1 MRKILITGGA
11 GFIGSSLADKLVQD
25 TDNYIVIVDN
35 LSTGN
40 KRNLLT
46 LSNFTNWKFI
56 EADVNRKDD
65 IISVMTSYQFD
76 YIFHYAATVGVLKTL
91 NNPIDVLKDIDGF
104 KNILDTAKNTGVKRI
119 YFSSSSEVY
128 GEPVEFPQNER
139 TTPLNSRLPY
149 AVVKNVGEAFLRTYY
164 QKYGLEF
171 TIFRFFN
178 TYGPKQS
185 KHFVIS
191 KFLSTAFNN
200 QDITIY
206 GDGRQTRTFC
216 YIDDNIA
223 ATSIIFKNNL
233 FINDV
238 VNIGNDNET
247 QIIDLAKIILK
258 LTGSKSKIVFLPP
271 LQEGDMSRRLPDIN
285 RIKPLLNNKFISLEK
300 GILKILEEGLLDTS
314 TNK

>member
-149 AVVKNVGEAFLRTYY
+149 AVVKNVGEAFLRSYY

>member
-1 MRKILITGGA
+1 LC
-11 GFIGSSLADKLVQD
+11 
-25 TDNYIVIVDN
+25 
-35 LSTGN
+35 
-40 KRNLLT
+40 
-46 LSNFTNWKFI
+46 
-56 EADVNRKDD
+56 
-65 IISVMTSYQFD
+65 
-76 YIFHYAATVGVLKTL
+76 
-91 NNPIDVLKDIDGF
+91 
-104 KNILDTAKNTGVKRI
+104 
-119 YFSSSSEVY
+119 
-128 GEPVEFPQNER
+128 
-139 TTPLNSRLPY
+139 
-149 AVVKNVGEAFLRTYY
+149 
-164 QKYGLEF
+164 
-171 TIFRFFN
+171 IFRFFY